1 MTALRTTQ
9 MPDLSAE
16 LRGIDTGYRAAKPC
30 MLALLDR
37 IAHINETVVAL
48 PKKIAVRV
56 DTARI
61 VRGCAAE
68 PAVHQQRH
76 KACEKLQH
84 SNLTCEAVPAFE
96 LPLACLHSAGVVH
109 SAGGGA
115 SQPR

>member
-48 PKKIAVRV
+48 PDKIAVGANIALSLGKV
-56 DTARI
+56 S
-61 VRGCAAE
+61 VQQNLQSSSRG
-68 PAVHQQRH
+68 
-76 KACEKLQH
+76 L
-84 SNLTCEAVPAFE
+84 SIL
-96 LPLACLHSAGVVH
+96 
-109 SAGGGA
+109 
-115 SQPR
+115 